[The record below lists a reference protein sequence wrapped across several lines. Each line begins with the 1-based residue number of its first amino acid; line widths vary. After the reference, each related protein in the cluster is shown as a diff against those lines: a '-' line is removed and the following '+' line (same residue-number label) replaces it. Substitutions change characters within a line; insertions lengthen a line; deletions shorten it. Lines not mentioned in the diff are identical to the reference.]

1 MSQGRGT
8 GAGRGGRTPTAY
20 PCGPPSCTFHNS
32 RSYANCGVSSVP
44 ATRSPYTCATPSA
57 SKLAGLFGK
66 DIGIVQH
73 GGSSRVGGNEPDT
86 SVKVETS
93 LALGLGE
100 AALHRWRQ
108 KLAHRHEESCGRGAS
123 NLGGESR
130 ADTRVAVEPHL
141 ALWRPPALVAHAP
154 RRAHHGAARLSE
166 HFRRRRHG
174 LTDPA
179 RAQPQQLNPLVPQ
192 QVLKDPMVSAR
203 AREAHPPDRRLAVY
217 HQGRARRT
225 QLDVRRERPLM
236 ARRVHRAIVAHRD
249 LIKEPACPAHQPSVA
264 RHAAARTPASPRAK
278 RQVRLRVLHEPRRT
292 AHDSNRQPSAER
304 LAVAHNV
311 GTHPE
316 ILLRTAERQAEASGR
331 LIENERDARGG
342 AGGAEPAQPLAKLGG
357 CARAA
362 GRMRRSA
369 AAAAVPHCGA
379 QHPLERVE
387 NHGGDLVGSSGDE
400 TEGRGAHVAR
410 GDDVACVS
418 FLAESKALLGHPVGP
433 AVRVTTKN
441 EQHRPPRVEPGEKHR
456 RV

>member
-1 MSQGRGT
+1 MS
-8 GAGRGGRTPTAY
+8 TP
-20 PCGPPSCTFHNS
+20 
-32 RSYANCGVSSVP
+32 
-44 ATRSPYTCATPSA
+44 
-57 SKLAGLFGK
+57 
-66 DIGIVQH
+66 
-73 GGSSRVGGNEPDT
+73 
-86 SVKVETS
+86 
-93 LALGLGE
+93 
-100 AALHRWRQ
+100 
-108 KLAHRHEESCGRGAS
+108 
-123 NLGGESR
+123 R
-130 ADTRVAVEPHL
+130 ADQGT
-141 ALWRPPALVAHAP
+141 AH
-154 RRAHHGAARLSE
+154 
-166 HFRRRRHG
+166 
-174 LTDPA
+174 
-179 RAQPQQLNPLVPQ
+179 
-192 QVLKDPMVSAR
+192 
-203 AREAHPPDRRLAVY
+203 
-217 HQGRARRT
+217 
-225 QLDVRRERPLM
+225 
-236 ARRVHRAIVAHRD
+236 

-418 FLAESKALLGHPVGP
+418 FLAESKALLRFAPQDRGGGGGRGSEGRREAQLGLGTRFSVDSVCGALWSILGRGPMARSARGVGGCGVGVPLPHPLVPCFNGASHTWATPSVQPCALPPKTSSIGRPVLSRARSTAVFSASLPLTWKRACALREIAHSTEALCEASSEATEAPP
-433 AVRVTTKN
+433 ASPTPMAGSGAT
-441 EQHRPPRVEPGEKHR
+441 PPATEWTPQRGNIPSDPLPDSTSETISHALPEPAATGSASLVCALPR
-456 RV
+456 